1 MTEKTICSDKKL
13 CDKEDC
19 KKCFEKSFASH
30 EKAKYWSNTNE
41 LKPNQ
46 VSKGSGKKYV
56 FDCDCGHEF
65 DSALNNICAGCWCPY
80 CSSPSKKLCEKENCV
95 KCLEKSFASHDKSKF
110 WNNTNMK
117 QPREI
122 LKGTHLKYKFNCTLC
137 NHIFNTSIYSIVSLN
152 TWCPFCAN
160 QQLCEKENCTK
171 CFEKSFASHEK
182 AKFFN
187 NANIKSPR
195 YIFKGSSDKYNFNC
209 TLCNHIFNTSIY
221 SIVSLNTW
229 CPFCANQQLCD
240 KEECKQCFEKSFAS
254 HEKAK
259 FWSSK
264 NDVKPRYIFSK
275 TKAIYIFNC
284 SICNHEFN
292 MNTETINKG
301 SWCQYCSINM
311 LCEKK
316 ECKICFEKSLASH
329 PKSKYWSNKNKILPY
344 QVSKGSDNK
353 YLFDCD
359 TCLHTFEISIGT
371 ITRNNAWCNFC
382 ANRKLCKNNN
392 CKICFEKSF
401 ASHPKSK
408 YWSNKNELKSREV
421 FLNDNDKYIFFC
433 DVCNHDSIRSLCS
446 INNNQH
452 CLYCV
457 IPSKLLCDNEDC
469 RKCFERSFASHEKA
483 KYWSSK
489 NDVTP
494 RYVSISNR
502 NKYLFDC
509 NNCNHNFNS
518 TPDHI
523 LRGQWCPYCS
533 VQIKKICDNE
543 ECKHCF
549 ERSFA
554 SHEKAKFWSSKN
566 NIKSREVL
574 KGTHNKFWF
583 ECNKKHN
590 FKCPINEIVNG
601 RWCPYCINKTEQKLF
616 DQLIKNYPTLQQ
628 QFKVKW
634 CKKKTYLPFDFV
646 IPEDNIIIELDGPQ
660 HFMQISNWASPEET
674 NINDKYKMECANKNN
689 YSVIRLTQEDVFY
702 DTYNWIDELNQN
714 IKKII
719 DEKVIQN
726 IYMCKN
732 NEYSVFYNQSDC
744 IEV

>member
-1 MTEKTICSDKKL
+1 
-13 CDKEDC
+13 
-19 KKCFEKSFASH
+19 
-30 EKAKYWSNTNE
+30 
-41 LKPNQ
+41 
-46 VSKGSGKKYV
+46 
-56 FDCDCGHEF
+56 
-65 DSALNNICAGCWCPY
+65 
-80 CSSPSKKLCEKENCV
+80 
-95 KCLEKSFASHDKSKF
+95 
-110 WNNTNMK
+110 MK

-122 LKGTHLKYKFNCTLC
+122 LKGTHL
-137 NHIFNTSIYSIVSLN
+137 
-152 TWCPFCAN
+152 
-160 QQLCEKENCTK
+160 
-171 CFEKSFASHEK
+171 
-182 AKFFN
+182 
-187 NANIKSPR
+187 
-195 YIFKGSSDKYNFNC
+195 KYNFNC

-259 FWSSK
+259 FWSNK

-284 SICNHEFN
+284 NICNHEFN

-301 SWCQYCSINM
+301 SWCQYCLINM

-433 DVCNHDSIRSLCS
+433 DVCNHDSIRPLCS

-469 RKCFERSFASHEKA
+469 KKCFERSFASHEKA

-494 RYVSISNR
+494 RYVSKCNGSKFIFICEKKHKFEKSLNKISG
-502 NKYLFDC
+502 K
-509 NNCNHNFNS
+509 NN
-518 TPDHI
+518 
-523 LRGQWCPYCS
+523 GWCPFC
-533 VQIKKICDNE
+533 V
-543 ECKHCF
+543 
-549 ERSFA
+549 
-554 SHEKAKFWSSKN
+554 
-566 NIKSREVL
+566 
-574 KGTHNKFWF
+574 
-583 ECNKKHN
+583 
-590 FKCPINEIVNG
+590 
-601 RWCPYCINKTEQKLF
+601 NKTEQKLF
-616 DQLIKNYPTLQQ
+616 EQLIKLYPTLQQ
-628 QFKVKW
+628 QFKVAW
-634 CKKKTYLPFDFV
+634 CKKTTYLPFDFI
-646 IPEDNIIIELDGPQ
+646 IPEHNIIIELDGRQ
-660 HFMQISNWASPEET
+660 HFEQVSTWSSPEEQ
-674 NINDKYKMECANKNN
+674 NINDKYKMKCANKNK
-689 YSVIRLTQEDVFY
+689 YSVIRILQEDVFY
-702 DTYNWIDELNQN
+702 DTYDWINELNQN

-719 DEKVIQN
+719 NEKIIQN
-726 IYMCKN
+726 IYMCKD
-732 NEYSVFYNQSDC
+732 NEYSVFDIQSVEL
-744 IEV
+744 EV